1 VIDVTPARH
10 SAEGAEQVAAR
21 VGQACQEI
29 GFFQIVGHGVPT
41 ELFSDIF
48 RVTRRFFALPSE
60 SKERVAQPTPDQV
73 RGWSGVGSEGISYS
87 LDEESAGDLK
97 EKFDIGPAS
106 PPLDDPYYSAERS
119 GPHFAPN
126 LWPVEVPE
134 LRAPWE
140 LYYAHMSRVGAELMG
155 LCARALRL
163 DAGFFDD
170 KLDRAIS
177 MLRALWYPDQPE
189 VPLPGQL
196 RAGVHTDYGSLTLIS
211 AEDRPG
217 GLQVLD
223 RGGEWLDVPVI
234 PGALMVNIGDLLAEW
249 TAEAWPSTLH
259 RVVNPPRDQA
269 MDSSRLAFAFYHHPN
284 YDARIDPL
292 PGLGAPVVGQ
302 ETMTAGEH
310 LREKYLR
317 QTTFGAS

>member
-1 VIDVTPARH
+1 
-10 SAEGAEQVAAR
+10 
-21 VGQACQEI
+21 
-29 GFFQIVGHGVPT
+29 
-41 ELFSDIF
+41 
-48 RVTRRFFALPSE
+48 
-60 SKERVAQPTPDQV
+60 
-73 RGWSGVGSEGISYS
+73 
-87 LDEESAGDLK
+87 
-97 EKFDIGPAS
+97 
-106 PPLDDPYYSAERS
+106 
-119 GPHFAPN
+119 
-126 LWPVEVPE
+126 
-134 LRAPWE
+134 
-140 LYYAHMSRVGAELMG
+140 MSRVGAELMG

-177 MLRALWYPDQPE
+177 MLRALWYPDQPRSFHCR
-189 VPLPGQL
+189 GSL

-223 RGGEWLDVPVI
+223 RGGEWAGRAGH

-302 ETMTAGEH
+302 ETMTAGRSAGEVPAPDH
-310 LREKYLR
+310 LRRQLR
-317 QTTFGAS
+317 LIRSAASGHRRGDLQVVDPEYVAFGGRRARTATPRSRCRPVP